1 MTLLKRLIREEEGQS
16 VVEYSLILAVIAI
29 AIIAFGP
36 TIKSAIE
43 TIWGNINTA
52 LGDAATE
59 STP

>member
-36 TIKSAIE
+36 TIKASIE
-43 TIWGNINTA
+43 TIWTSIDTA
-52 LGDAATE
+52 LGSAAAGTA
-59 STP
+59 P

>member
-36 TIKSAIE
+36 TIKASIE
-43 TIWGNINTA
+43 TIWTNIDTA
-52 LGDAATE
+52 LSEASTE
-59 STP
+59 SNP